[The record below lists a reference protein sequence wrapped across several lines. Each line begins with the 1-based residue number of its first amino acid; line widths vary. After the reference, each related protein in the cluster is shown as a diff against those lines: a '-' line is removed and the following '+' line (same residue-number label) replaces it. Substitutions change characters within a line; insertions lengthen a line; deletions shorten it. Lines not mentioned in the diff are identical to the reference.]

1 MKTFCK
7 SEYETERLG
16 EEFAKTLAAGA
27 VVALRGGMGV
37 GKTAFVRGAA
47 RGLGETGRVTSP
59 TYTIVN
65 EYETEIPMFHF
76 DLYRLGDASELY
88 EIGFDDYLARDGI
101 CFIEWSENAG
111 DEVSFT
117 HFVEISR
124 VAEDENARSI
134 EISEAE

>member
-1 MKTFCK
+1 MKYYCK
-7 SEYETERLG
+7 NEYETERLG
-16 EEFAKTLAAGA
+16 EEFARTLSPGA
-27 VVALRGGMGV
+27 VVAMRGGMGV

-65 EYETEIPMFHF
+65 EYETETPMFHF
-76 DLYRLGDASELY
+76 DLYRLGSADELF
-88 EIGFDDYLARDGI
+88 EIGFDDYLARGGI

-117 HFVEISR
+117 HIVEISR
-124 VAEDENARSI
+124 DAEDENARCI
-134 EISEAE
+134 VISEA

>member
-1 MKTFCK
+1 MKYYCK
-7 SEYETERLG
+7 NEYETERLG
-16 EEFAKTLAAGA
+16 EEFAKTLSPGA

-65 EYETEIPMFHF
+65 EYETTTPMFHF
-76 DLYRLGDASELY
+76 DLYRLGSADELL
-88 EIGFDDYLARDGI
+88 EIGFDDYLARGGI
-101 CFIEWSENAG
+101 CFIEWSERAE
-111 DEVSFT
+111 DEVVFT

-124 VAEDENARSI
+124 DAEDENARCI
-134 EISEAE
+134 VISEA